1 MTIVGVLLAA
11 GSATRFGGDKLLS
24 ELADGQCIAG
34 IACARLRP
42 AVDRLLAVVRP
53 EATALAARL
62 AAAGAE
68 ICTFAGADQGMGASL
83 AYGVRQAPDAD
94 GWLVALADMP
104 GIATADALRVGAA
117 LRAGAPIA
125 VPCAH
130 GRRGHPVGFAQTYGA
145 ALMTL
150 RGDEGARSVLTQNAA
165 AIVDIAA
172 APEADWQ
179 DIDCADDLARAR
191 QSFANASA
199 RR

>member
-94 GWLVALADMP
+94 GWL
-104 GIATADALRVGAA
+104 
-117 LRAGAPIA
+117 
-125 VPCAH
+125 
-130 GRRGHPVGFAQTYGA
+130 
-145 ALMTL
+145 
-150 RGDEGARSVLTQNAA
+150 
-165 AIVDIAA
+165 
-172 APEADWQ
+172 
-179 DIDCADDLARAR
+179 AR
-191 QSFANASA
+191 QSGLPIDFQIQRRTEANIQYPGQRQALGMFHQA
-199 RR
+199 KYTTGHP